1 MHMVEAKRCNT
12 EKQLLS
18 REEMMNALGLLVHRM
33 DAIDANCANGFPLYS
48 PGTTEQ
54 WIASPGGSWV
64 GGFWSAWWWL
74 RARLTGSASDQRKAS
89 GICQRLSQKISVDSI
104 NRSLIFW
111 YGASLGDLWFGD
123 ANARKLAA
131 EATVA
136 IGPSYDPEMN
146 CIPLGTGMGGGKE
159 GNQRVG
165 IDTLASLIQL
175 FHSSEH
181 SVYHDISRCHADTVL
196 NACRTGNGA
205 LHTNAYFTKGILRPA
220 DQAGDWSR
228 GQAWGMLGL
237 SRAAARWG
245 ESYLTHAYGACE
257 YWKRSRPEAI
267 PPNRLSQP
275 SGPCDPSSSIIA
287 SLAMLC
293 LADLMPDG
301 NQWRIEAQRQIT
313 GIIRSPY
320 FTGFQENGDS
330 EGNKNGAENGT
341 ASGIFWGCCYE
352 TRQGTIELVESAWGG
367 FFLMAALC
375 ILVDI
380 IEPSHC

>member
-1 MHMVEAKRCNT
+1 M
-12 EKQLLS
+12 
-18 REEMMNALGLLVHRM
+18 
-33 DAIDANCANGFPLYS
+33 
-48 PGTTEQ
+48 
-54 WIASPGGSWV
+54 

-74 RARLTGSASDQRKAS
+74 RARLTGSASDRCKAS
-89 GICQRLSQKISVDSI
+89 GICQSLSQKISADSI

-111 YGASLGDLWFGD
+111 YGAALGDLWFGN

-131 EATVA
+131 EAAAA
-136 IGPSYDPEMN
+136 IGASYDPEMN
-146 CIPLGTGMGGGKE
+146 CIPLGTGMSGGKE
-159 GNQRVG
+159 GNHRVG

-175 FHSSEH
+175 FNSSEH
-181 SVYHDISRCHADTVL
+181 SVYHDISHCHADTVL
-196 NACRTGNGA
+196 SACSTGNGA
-205 LHTNAYFTKGILRPA
+205 LHADARFTNGILRPA

-237 SRAAARWG
+237 SRAAAYWG
-245 ESYLTHAYGACE
+245 EPYLSHTFIAYE

-267 PPNRLSQP
+267 PLNRLSQP
-275 SGPCDPSSSIIA
+275 SGPRDPSSTVIA

-301 NQWRIEAQRQIT
+301 SHWRTDAHRQIT
-313 GIIRSPY
+313 AVIRGPY

-330 EGNKNGAENGT
+330 QRNENGAKNRAT
-341 ASGIFWGCCYE
+341 SGIFWGCCYE
-352 TRQGTIELVESAWGG
+352 TRQGTIELVESAWGS
-367 FFLMAALC
+367 FFLMAVLC